1 MAKKNQQFN
10 ETKIFTDYQA
20 LAQATIPEIVANLP
34 NQKIG
39 YHNDEVKQ
47 YLAHAGQTAI
57 KPQQFN
63 WMKNIFLTIVNP
75 FNLLL
80 IVIFGFQLGTFFVK
94 DFHDPLALAGA
105 IIIAIMMTLS
115 ATISLGQDYKAF
127 RTTKELQQLVK
138 KTSMVIR
145 TGECHFATV
154 NETMLPNLVAK
165 AVKVESKTLIPGD
178 LIYLSTGD
186 IVPCDVRIIYTKN
199 LSVNQAVLTGEAT
212 PVFKTIVANAAP
224 HQIFDLSNLCFMGS
238 SIVAGSAVA
247 VVLKTGVNTYLGMLN
262 EQLAAVPTENSFNLG
277 IKKITRLIILII
289 LIMVPI
295 VLVLNGIRTGQWL
308 EALILALSVAVGLT
322 PESLPVIVA
331 ANLTR
336 GSKNLAK
343 EKVVIKQLDA
353 VQNLGAIDV
362 LCTDKTGTLTEDKIE
377 LQSYHN
383 INQVNAPKVLKYG
396 YLNSYFQ
403 LGMKNQIDNAIISYP
418 KVNYTKNLRTTY
430 QLLDE
435 IPFDFIRRRVSV
447 LVTSKNDEQQ
457 MIVTKG
463 AVEEMLDLCQ
473 SYEIEQKVFP
483 LDKTA
488 KLKLIENLL
497 LLNQQGVRLIAVAY
511 KPIAKKQITLTDEQ
525 DLIFLGFL
533 SFTDV
538 IKKDV
543 EGTLKLLNKYGVKMK
558 ILTGDAPQTTLAV
571 CNKINLKVRGVLVGE
586 EIENMTAEQ
595 LSIAVENYD
604 IFAKLTPLQKAQIIT
619 ALQSNKHKVGY
630 MGDGIN
636 DALALRKS
644 DVAISVN
651 NATDIAKEAS
661 DIILLEKS
669 LLVLEQ
675 GIIEGRSIFANII
688 KYIKVTVAANFG
700 LMLSLLIASAW
711 LSFAPM
717 ASIQILFQNLLFDFS
732 QVAVVF
738 DTVNPEYIQKPRSWD
753 TKGILSFTL
762 WNGPSVTLMSVLNF
776 VVMGIILTSLAL
788 IWSVDPNQG
797 NNAKLI
803 SQFQTTMFTEGAL
816 LHMLMIFFMRTNK
829 LAFWKDQPPLRLV
842 FPILL
847 ILIIVF
853 ALPYIPNIGPWL
865 HLSTPPPI
873 WYAFL
878 AGGVVIFSLISVGL
892 KVGYQKIYHSWL

>member
-1 MAKKNQQFN
+1 MKKARQQFD
-10 ETKIFTDYQA
+10 ETKIFIEYKT
-20 LAQATIPEIVANLP
+20 LAQNNLP
-34 NQKIG
+34 TIMADLPAQKIG
-39 YHNDEVKQ
+39 YYNNEVNE
-47 YLAHAGQTAI
+47 YHRNINPTEI
-57 KPQQFN
+57 KPQQFK
-63 WMKNIFLTIVNP
+63 WLKNIVLTLVNP

-80 IVIFGFQLGTFFVK
+80 IFIFGFQLGTFFVK
-94 DFHDPLALAGA
+94 NMNDSLALASA

-115 ATISLGQDYKAF
+115 ATISLVQDYKAF

-145 TGECHFATV
+145 EGELNLTTV
-154 NETMLPNLVAK
+154 NETMLPSLVAK
-165 AVKVESKTLIPGD
+165 AQKVESKALIPGD

-186 IVPCDVRIIYTKN
+186 IVPSDVRIIYTKN
-199 LSVNQAVLTGEAT
+199 LSVNQAVLNGEGE
-212 PVFKTIVANAAP
+212 PIYKTIITNAGSQ
-224 HQIFDLSNLCFMGS
+224 QIFDLSNLCFMGS
-238 SIVAGSAVA
+238 SIVAGSAIA
-247 VVLKTGVNTYLGMLN
+247 VVLKTGANTYLGMLN
-262 EQLAAVPTENSFNLG
+262 AQLENVESENSFNFG
-277 IKKITRLIILII
+277 IKKITKLIILII

-308 EALILALSVAVGLT
+308 EALILAFSVAVGLT

-377 LQSYHN
+377 LQNYYN
-383 INQVNAPKVLKYG
+383 INKINDPKVLSYG

-403 LGMKNQIDNAIISYP
+403 LGMKNQIDEAIIGYR
-418 KVNYTKNLRTTY
+418 KVNYTKELASNY

-435 IPFDFIRRRVSV
+435 LPFDFIRRRVSV
-447 LVTSKNDEQQ
+447 LLATASKAEQI
-457 MIVTKG
+457 IVTKG
-463 AVEEMLDLCQ
+463 AAEEMLDLCHQ
-473 SYEIEQKVFP
+473 YEVNQKILP
-483 LDKTA
+483 LDKAA
-488 KLKLIENLL
+488 KLKIIENLL

-511 KPIAKKQITLTDEQ
+511 KPINKNQISLEDENN
-525 DLIFLGFL
+525 LIFLGFL

-543 EGTLKLLNKYGVKMK
+543 QGTLKLINKYGVTMK

-571 CNKINLKVRGVLVGE
+571 CDKINLKSRGVLVGE
-586 EIENMTAEQ
+586 EVENMTRDQ
-595 LSIAVENYD
+595 LIIAVENHD
-604 IFAKLTPLQKAQIIT
+604 IFAKLTPLQKARIIET
-619 ALQSNKHKVGY
+619 LQSNNHKVGY

-688 KYIKVTVAANFG
+688 KYLKVTVAANFG

-717 ASIQILFQNLLFDFS
+717 APIQILFQNLLFDFS

-738 DTVNPEYIQKPRSWD
+738 DNVNAEYIKKPRSWD

-776 VVMGIILTSLAL
+776 IVMGIILTSVAL

-797 NNAKLI
+797 NNAQLI

-816 LHMLMIFFMRTNK
+816 LHMLMIFFMRTDK
-829 LAFWKDQPPLRLV
+829 LAFWKDRPPLQLV
-842 FPILL
+842 LPILF
-847 ILIIVF
+847 ILMVVF
-853 ALPYIPNIGPWL
+853 ALPYIPHVHMWL
-865 HLSTPPPI
+865 QLSPPPPI

-878 AGGVVIFSLISVGL
+878 GGGVLLFGLLSVGL
-892 KVGYQKIYHSWL
+892 KAGYRKVYHCWL

>member
-1 MAKKNQQFN
+1 MKKLKQQFN
-10 ETKIFTDYQA
+10 ETEIFAEYKT
-20 LAQATIPEIVANLP
+20 LAQSNLPLVIANLP
-34 NQKIG
+34 AAKIG
-39 YHNDEVKQ
+39 YNNNEVNEYHRNTPQ
-47 YLAHAGQTAI
+47 SEI
-57 KPQQFN
+57 KPQQFK
-63 WMKNIFLTIVNP
+63 WLKNIFLTFVNP

-80 IVIFGFQLGTFFVK
+80 IFIFAFELGTFFVK
-94 DFHDPLALAGA
+94 NLNDTLVLASAV
-105 IIIAIMMTLS
+105 IIAIMMTLS
-115 ATISLGQDYKAF
+115 ATISLVQDYKAF

-145 TGECHFATV
+145 EGKLNLTNM
-154 NETMLPNLVAK
+154 NETVLPSLVAK
-165 AVKVESKTLIPGD
+165 AWKIESKKLIPGD

-186 IVPCDVRIIYTKN
+186 IVPSDVRIIYTKN
-199 LSVNQAVLTGEAT
+199 LSVNQAVLNGEGA
-212 PVFKTIVANAAP
+212 PIYKTIIANP
-224 HQIFDLSNLCFMGS
+224 EPQQFFDLSNLCFMGS
-238 SIVAGSAVA
+238 SVVAGSAIA
-247 VVLKTGVNTYLGMLN
+247 VVLKTGINTYLGALN
-262 EQLAAVPTENSFNLG
+262 VQLTNIESENNFSFG
-277 IKKITRLIILII
+277 IKKITKLIILII

-295 VLVLNGIRTGQWL
+295 VLVLNGIRTGEWL
-308 EALILALSVAVGLT
+308 DALILAFSVAVGLT

-336 GSKNLAK
+336 GSKNLSK

-362 LCTDKTGTLTEDKIE
+362 LCTDKTGTLTEDTIE
-377 LQSYHN
+377 LQNYHN
-383 INQVNAPKVLKYG
+383 INKINDPKVLTYS

-403 LGMKNQIDNAIISYP
+403 LGMKNQIDEAIISYR
-418 KVNYTKNLRTTY
+418 KVNYTKELSSKY

-435 IPFDFIRRRVSV
+435 LPFDFMRRRVSV
-447 LVTSKNDEQQ
+447 LVKAKANSEQI
-457 MIVTKG
+457 MITKG
-463 AVEEMLDLCQ
+463 AIEEMLELCTQ
-473 SYEIEQKVFP
+473 YEINDEVLA
-483 LDKTA
+483 LDKAA
-488 KLKLIENLL
+488 KLKIIENLL
-497 LLNQQGVRLIAVAY
+497 LLNQQGMRLIAIAY
-511 KPIAKKQITLTDEQ
+511 KPIKQNEISLDDENN
-525 DLIFLGFL
+525 LIFLGFL

-543 EGTLKLLNKYGVKMK
+543 QGTLKLLNKYGVTMK
-558 ILTGDAPQTTLAV
+558 ILTGDTAQTTATV
-571 CNKINLKVRGVLVGE
+571 CEKINLKSQGILVGE
-586 EIENMTAEQ
+586 EIENMRDDQ
-595 LSIAVENYD
+595 LIIAVEKHD
-604 IFAKLTPLQKAQIIT
+604 IFAKLTPLQKARIIE
-619 ALQSNKHKVGY
+619 ALQKNKHKVGY

-688 KYIKVTVAANFG
+688 KYLKVTVAANFG

-717 ASIQILFQNLLFDFS
+717 APIQILFQNLLFDFS

-738 DTVNPEYIQKPRSWD
+738 DTVNADYIKKPRSWD
-753 TKGILSFTL
+753 TKGIISFTL

-776 VVMGIILTSLAL
+776 VVMGIVLTSLAL
-788 IWSVDPNQG
+788 TLKVDPSQG
-797 NNAKLI
+797 NNEQLI

-829 LAFWKDQPPLRLV
+829 LAFWKDCPPLQLV
-842 FPILL
+842 LPILFIL
-847 ILIIVF
+847 ILIF
-853 ALPYIPNIGPWL
+853 ALPYIPNVNMWL
-865 HLSTPPPI
+865 QLSAPPPI

-878 AGGVVIFSLISVGL
+878 GGAIVLFALLSIGL
-892 KVGYQKIYHSWL
+892 KAGYRKVYNSWL